1 MRKCP
6 KCLKAGNLFIIVNW
20 RGRTREVFGLEIDII
35 KIVEVKPRTRITLPK
50 PVQDYLN
57 VKEGDH
63 IAFLREQPGVRIVKV
78 ILDLNS
84 KEVK

>member
-1 MRKCP
+1 M
-6 KCLKAGNLFIIVNW
+6 
-20 RGRTREVFGLEIDII
+20 FGLEINII

-63 IAFLREQPGVRIVKV
+63 IAFLREQPGIRIVKV
-78 ILDLNS
+78 VLDLDGKES
-84 KEVK
+84 K